1 LKLTFDI
8 YQKVTIQLK
17 IGFSFKI
24 HIMGRFRQE
33 VEIINTNDTA
43 LLKADYIKE
52 SNCRS
57 LQLRYDIL

>member
-1 LKLTFDI
+1 
-8 YQKVTIQLK
+8 
-17 IGFSFKI
+17 
-24 HIMGRFRQE
+24 MGIFRQE
-33 VEIINTNDTA
+33 VEIINANDTA